1 MAKLT
6 PQAKIDIIK
15 QQIKI
20 LENSEGV
27 TQDMLNNAY
36 NLLESAEE
44 EEVNYSA
51 SLDYLSDQDL
61 INMEVSYYKN
71 KIDEE

>member
-61 INMEVSYYKN
+61 INMEVSYYEN

>member
-20 LENSEGV
+20 LENTEGV

-36 NLLESAEE
+36 NLLLSAEE

-61 INMEVSYYKN
+61 INMEASYYEN
-71 KIDEE
+71 KIDKE

>member
-27 TQDMLNNAY
+27 TQDMINNAY

-61 INMEVSYYKN
+61 INMEVSYYEN